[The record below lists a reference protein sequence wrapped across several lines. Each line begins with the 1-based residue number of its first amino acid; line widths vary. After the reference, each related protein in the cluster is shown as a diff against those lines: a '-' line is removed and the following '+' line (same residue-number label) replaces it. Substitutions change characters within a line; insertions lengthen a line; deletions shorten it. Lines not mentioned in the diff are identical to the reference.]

1 MYFYI
6 LLACFAYLLGSI
18 PFGLLIS
25 KRLLNIDVTKHGS
38 NNIGATNVLRLGN
51 KKVAFLT
58 LILDISKGLI
68 PILISNK
75 LGLDYP
81 LIIGLFALIGHI
93 FPIWLKFRG
102 GKGIATYIGILIATS
117 PVLAILFITV
127 WLIIFLIYRY
137 SSLSAICSVIFT
149 PVMYISFQTKLFREK
164 LDIYSIIHNTE
175 LFNLNLTI
183 ILFMTSIL
191 IYRHIEN
198 IKRLIAGKEPK
209 FKDK

>member
-1 MYFYI
+1 MYTFI

-25 KRLLNIDVTKHGS
+25 KKFLKLDITKHGS

-58 LILDISKGLI
+58 LILDVSKGLI

-75 LGLDYP
+75 LGFDHL
-81 LIIGLFALIGHI
+81 LIIGFFALMGHI
-93 FPIWLKFRG
+93 FPIWLNFKG

-117 PVLAILFITV
+117 PIMAILFIFV
-127 WLIIFLIYRY
+127 WLIIFSIYRY
-137 SSLSAICSVIFT
+137 SSLSAICSVICMPVIYLSIQIT
-149 PVMYISFQTKLFREK
+149 PFSESLN
-164 LDIYSIIHNTE
+164 IYSTIHNTE

-198 IKRLIAGKEPK
+198 IKRLTAGKEAK
-209 FKDK
+209 LKDK

>member
-25 KRLLNIDVTKHGS
+25 KKFLNIDITKHGS

-51 KKVAFLT
+51 KRVAFLT
-58 LILDISKGLI
+58 LVLDVSKGLI

-81 LIIGLFALIGHI
+81 LIIGFFALIGHI

-102 GKGIATYIGILIATS
+102 GKGIATYIGILIAAS
-117 PVLAILFITV
+117 PIAAILFIFV
-127 WLIIFLIYRY
+127 WLTIFSIYRY
-137 SSLSAICSVIFT
+137 SSLSAICSVLFT
-149 PVMYISFQTKLFREK
+149 PLIYFSFQTKPFNEK
-164 LDIYSIIHNTE
+164 LNIYSMIDNTE

>member
-1 MYFYI
+1 M
-6 LLACFAYLLGSI
+6 
-18 PFGLLIS
+18 
-25 KRLLNIDVTKHGS
+25 
-38 NNIGATNVLRLGN
+38 
-51 KKVAFLT
+51 
-58 LILDISKGLI
+58 
-68 PILISNK
+68 ISNK

-117 PVLAILFITV
+117 PIMAILFIIV
-127 WLIIFLIYRY
+127 WLLIFFIYRY
-137 SSLSAICSVIFT
+137 SSLSAICSVVFT

>member
-1 MYFYI
+1 MSLFI

-25 KRLLNIDVTKHGS
+25 KKFLKIDITKHGS

-58 LILDISKGLI
+58 LILDVSKGLI
-68 PILISNK
+68 PILISK
-75 LGLDYP
+75 KIGFDYP
-81 LIIGLFALIGHI
+81 LIIGFFALIGHI
-93 FPIWLKFRG
+93 LPIWLNFKG

-117 PVLAILFITV
+117 PIMAILFIFV
-127 WLIIFLIYRY
+127 WLIIFSIYRY
-137 SSLSAICSVIFT
+137 SSLSAICSVICM
-149 PVMYISFQTKLFREK
+149 PAIYLSFQIKLFSEN
-164 LDIYSIIHNTE
+164 LNIYSTIHNTE
-175 LFNLNLTI
+175 VFNLNLTI
-183 ILFMTSIL
+183 ILFITLIL

-198 IKRLIAGKEPK
+198 IKRLIAGKETK

>member
-1 MYFYI
+1 MYSFI

-25 KRLLNIDVTKHGS
+25 KKFLKIDITKHGS

-58 LILDISKGLI
+58 LILDVSKGLI

-75 LGLDYP
+75 LGFDYL
-81 LIIGLFALIGHI
+81 LIIGFFALMGHI
-93 FPIWLKFRG
+93 FPIWLNFKG

-117 PVLAILFITV
+117 PIMAILFIVV
-127 WLIIFLIYRY
+127 WLIIFSIYRY
-137 SSLSAICSVIFT
+137 SSLSAICSVICM
-149 PVMYISFQTKLFREK
+149 PVIYLSIQIMPFSENLN
-164 LDIYSIIHNTE
+164 IYSTIYNTE

-198 IKRLIAGKEPK
+198 IKKLIAGKETK

>member
-25 KRLLNIDVTKHGS
+25 KRLLNIDITKHGS

-58 LILDISKGLI
+58 LILDVSKGLI

-75 LGLDYP
+75 LGFDHL
-81 LIIGLFALIGHI
+81 LIIGFFALMGHI
-93 FPIWLKFRG
+93 FPIWLNFKG

-117 PVLAILFITV
+117 PIMAILFIFV
-127 WLIIFLIYRY
+127 WLIIFSIYRY
-137 SSLSAICSVIFT
+137 SSLSAICSVICM
-149 PVMYISFQTKLFREK
+149 PVIYLSIQIMPFSENLN
-164 LDIYSIIHNTE
+164 IYSTIHNTE

-198 IKRLIAGKEPK
+198 IKRLIAGKEAK